1 MQPQAD
7 SGLTEDVVFQIDSLS
22 YSNSPG
28 IAYLA
33 FKRDNPQEYTTTSF
47 QCILKFI
54 SKELDPSTGRPEEEG
69 YEDEYQLEDVELSAG
84 GDYIIP
90 SYASFSSEWDR
101 LRSGVS
107 ATETFSLGAM
117 ESIKG
122 TFRSFCTRYQS
133 FHEYCELIPP
143 LFTAACDSIIELL
156 NMEPLGGTETPSSPS
171 VHTLQLSGL
180 VIGGGGKVLVR
191 CRMTFSQGQ
200 GVTLELGVR
209 AEQESACALVVS
221 VVGG

>member
-1 MQPQAD
+1 VSNTLPDTVLEQVVVVMQPQAD
-7 SGLTEDVVFQIDSLS
+7 SGLTEDVVFQIDSLTC
-22 YSNSPG
+22 SNSPG
-28 IAYLA
+28 IVYVS

-101 LRSGVS
+101 LRSGAT

-122 TFRSFCTRYQS
+122 TFHSFCTRSQS
-133 FHEYCELIPP
+133 FHDHCDLLHP
-143 LFTAACDSIIELL
+143 LHSCLRLD
-156 NMEPLGGTETPSSPS
+156 
-171 VHTLQLSGL
+171 H
-180 VIGGGGKVLVR
+180 
-191 CRMTFSQGQ
+191 
-200 GVTLELGVR
+200 
-209 AEQESACALVVS
+209 
-221 VVGG
+221 

>member
-22 YSNSPG
+22 CSNSPG
-28 IAYLA
+28 IAYIS
-33 FKRDNPQEYTTTSF
+33 FKRDNPREYTTTSF

-69 YEDEYQLEDVELSAG
+69 YEDEYQLEEVELSAG

-101 LRSGVS
+101 LRSGAT

-122 TFRSFCTRYQS
+122 TFHSFCTRLQS
-133 FHEYCELIPP
+133 FHGSRP
-143 LFTAACDSIIELL
+143 FTAACDSIIELL
-156 NMEPLGGTETPSSPS
+156 NMEPLGGTETPSSSS

-180 VIGGGGKVLVR
+180 VTGGGGKVLVR
-191 CRMTFSQGQ
+191 CRMTFTRGQ